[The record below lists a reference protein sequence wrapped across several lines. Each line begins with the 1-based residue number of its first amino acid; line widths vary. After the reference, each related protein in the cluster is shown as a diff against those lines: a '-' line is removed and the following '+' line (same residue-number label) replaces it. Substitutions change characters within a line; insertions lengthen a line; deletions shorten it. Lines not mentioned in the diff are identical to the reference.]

1 MTDRGWRRLVI
12 DQGALQHN
20 MSCFRAHIPAAS
32 KLMAVVKANGYGHGL
47 LPAAYAFL
55 SGGADWLGVHT
66 LEEAEALRGQG
77 IDAPIVVIGPSTSAE
92 AQAASALNVDITVPS
107 LELARIA
114 VAGLTDNGPE
124 ARIHL
129 KVETGVNRQGI
140 VEAELD
146 DVLAVLEGSSR
157 IRLTGL
163 SSHFANIEDTTDHRY
178 AHSQR
183 ERFEA
188 WATLL
193 AERGH
198 TDLIRHM
205 SCSAAAVLWPDAPLD
220 MVRVGVSAYG
230 VWPSRET
237 LVSARAAGTGDL
249 DLRTAMSW
257 RVDVSQVRTVL
268 AGETVGYGRAWKAPV
283 ESRIAVLPVG
293 YADGYLRALSGNAY
307 VLLHGQRAPLVGRV
321 CMNLC
326 MADVTHI
333 PEAQAGDEAVLLG
346 SQGNEII
353 TTEHM
358 ASWLGTIPYEVLTLT
373 GETWTRTLE
382 D

>member
-1 MTDRGWRRLVI
+1 MTARGWRRLVI
-12 DQGALQHN
+12 DQVALHHN
-20 MSCFRAHIPAAS
+20 MSCFRTHIPAAS

-47 LPAAYAFL
+47 LPAARAFL
-55 SGGADWLGVHT
+55 AGGADWLGVHT
-66 LEEAEALRGQG
+66 LDEAEELRRQG
-77 IDAPIVVIGPSTSAE
+77 VDAPIVVLGPSTSVE
-92 AQAASALNVDITVPS
+92 VQTAAALNVDITVPS
-107 LELARIA
+107 LELARSA
-114 VAGLTDNGPE
+114 VAGLTDKGPE
-124 ARIHL
+124 ACIHL

-146 DVLAVLEGSSR
+146 DILAVLKGSPR
-157 IRLTGL
+157 IRINGL
-163 SSHFANIEDTTDHRY
+163 SSHFANIEDTTDHGF

-183 ERFEA
+183 ERFET
-188 WATLL
+188 WTSLL
-193 AERGH
+193 AGH
-198 TDLIRHM
+198 GHADLIRHM

-220 MVRVGVSAYG
+220 MVRIGVSAYG

-237 LVSARAAGTGDL
+237 LVSAGAAGFGDL

-257 RVDVSQVRTVL
+257 RVDVSQVRTVP
-268 AGETVGYGRAWKAPV
+268 AGETVGYGRAWKAPI

-293 YADGYLRALSGNAY
+293 YADGYLRALSGNAH
-307 VLLHGQRAPLVGRV
+307 VLLHGRRAPLVGRV

-346 SQGNEII
+346 SQGDELI

-358 ASWLGTIPYEVLTLT
+358 ASWLGTIPYEVLTLP
-373 GETWTRTLE
+373 GETWNRILE